1 MADQQTPVTVD
12 PETLKN
18 LQSFWGNFMNV
29 TKYGI
34 YGVIAIL
41 ILMAIFLL

>member
-1 MADQQTPVTVD
+1 MAEQHSPVTVD
-12 PETLKN
+12 PENLKSA
-18 LQSFWGNFMNV
+18 QSFWGNFMNI

-34 YGVIAIL
+34 YGVVAIL

>member
-1 MADQQTPVTVD
+1 MADHQSPVTVD
-12 PETLKN
+12 PENLKHA
-18 LQSFWGNFMNV
+18 QSFWSNFMNI

-34 YGVIAIL
+34 YGVVALL